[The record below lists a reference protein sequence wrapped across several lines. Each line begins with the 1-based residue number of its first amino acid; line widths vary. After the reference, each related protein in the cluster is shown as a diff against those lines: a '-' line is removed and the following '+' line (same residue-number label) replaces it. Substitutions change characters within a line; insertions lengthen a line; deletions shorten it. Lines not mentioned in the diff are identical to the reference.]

1 MMAFRE
7 IQDSIKAF
15 ALIGTS
21 VAAFSSFVYH
31 LFGDTI
37 PSVFAVYLKEI
48 GAALIMLAVFAF
60 AISWLLRA
68 KPNKRPKQYLIKIF
82 DVFGQECQIDG
93 VRSEFKTHDVAWSFM
108 KQYKESYPTYNFAL
122 VSDMPNS
129 ARMTIFRYL

>member
-1 MMAFRE
+1 MIFRE
-7 IQDSIKAF
+7 IQDSIRAF
-15 ALIGTS
+15 TLIGTS

-37 PSVFAVYLKEI
+37 PSFFAVYLKEI

-68 KPNKRPKQYLIKIF
+68 KPHKRPRQYLIKIF

-93 VRSEFKTHDVAWSFM
+93 IRNEFKTHDVAWSFM
-108 KQYKESYPTYNFAL
+108 KQYKKSYPMYNFAL
-122 VSDMPNS
+122 VSDLPDS